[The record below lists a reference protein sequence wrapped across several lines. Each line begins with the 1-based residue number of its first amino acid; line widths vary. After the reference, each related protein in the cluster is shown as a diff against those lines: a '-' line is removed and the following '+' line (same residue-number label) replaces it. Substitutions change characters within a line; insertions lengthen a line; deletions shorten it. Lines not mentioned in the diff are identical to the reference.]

1 MESFDQDEVDSLNQ
15 AAQTARQRRA
25 EHFRRRKVVSEVYD
39 AILKNDAGTQTIEEK
54 DSQNQHKL
62 LGTSQ
67 GLLCFTLFITL
78 VTNIQNIRKFGYQ
91 DETYYTGLMLNC
103 LCVCLQVVSLFAALC
118 QCVKQFMLYEVP
130 ILMATLNRTILKLS
144 AVIVLIQIF
153 LWISK

>member
-1 MESFDQDEVDSLNQ
+1 MFYHVHLPPPPPHHRKNTVQIIHYNLNYLVLKIIKLFYFFYY
-15 AAQTARQRRA
+15 RQ
-25 EHFRRRKVVSEVYD
+25 
-39 AILKNDAGTQTIEEK
+39 IEEK